1 MIATASVSPEAVA
14 GMPSETARLYFL
26 LQEHHGK
33 AKAIGLPELYE
44 QWSGC
49 TLKRKPPE
57 PNDSPGAIGKP
68 DANVP
73 TLSRHM
79 RQLID
84 DLRDIHGVPVMS
96 SARHGY
102 WIVANDAELEEVVH
116 EFRAR
121 GMKSLSTAA
130 RLKKISLAEEVK
142 QIEMKL
148 RESPT

>member
-1 MIATASVSPEAVA
+1 MIATASLSPEAVA
-14 GMPSETARLYFL
+14 GMPAELKRLHFV
-26 LQEHHGK
+26 LQEHTGK
-33 AKAIGLPELYE
+33 HNAISMADLYE
-44 QWSGC
+44 AWVGQR
-49 TLKRKPPE
+49 LPR
-57 PNDSPGAIGKP
+57 DARGKIAA
-68 DANVP
+68 DVP

-130 RLKKISLAEEVK
+130 RLKKISLAEE
-142 QIEMKL
+142 L
-148 RESPT
+148 RQAELDLSAGGANS